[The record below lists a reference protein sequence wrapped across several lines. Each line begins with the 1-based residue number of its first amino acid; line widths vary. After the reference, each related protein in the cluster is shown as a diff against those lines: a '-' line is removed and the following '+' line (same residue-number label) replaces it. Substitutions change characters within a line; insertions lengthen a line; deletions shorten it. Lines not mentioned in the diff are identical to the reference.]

1 MNCVKHIMNA
11 ILLHDVVTVSFLV
24 PYSLLC
30 IAEVFYGY
38 ALYPLFLTHA
48 LIFHMLYDMLWL
60 HVQPKIVP
68 SMRELIMLHH
78 AVAITLLMHPLTR
91 PQDAG
96 FTALSGLIEI
106 DTSML
111 LLRRL
116 TKHNN
121 SLTNFFDFMYKLTNI
136 ILRVYFET
144 FMLFIMSIYFKH
156 DHILTRI
163 HVIGGQVF
171 ITLFSYGICALT
183 FSRKNPGL
191 KN

>member
-1 MNCVKHIMNA
+1 MNA
-11 ILLHDVVTVSFLV
+11 ILLHDVVTISFLV

-38 ALYPLFLTHA
+38 ALYPLFLTHV
-48 LIFHMLYDMLWL
+48 LIFHMFYDMIWL
-60 HVQPKIVP
+60 HLQPKIVP
-68 SMRELIMLHH
+68 SMRELIMFHH
-78 AVAITLLMHPLTR
+78 AVAITLLMHPLMR
-91 PQDAG
+91 PQNAG
-96 FTALSGLIEI
+96 LTALSGLIEI

-111 LLRRL
+111 LLRRV
-116 TKHNN
+116 TKNN
-121 SLTNFFDFMYKLTNI
+121 SALTHFFDFMYRLTNI

-144 FMLFIMSIYFKH
+144 FMLFIVSNYFKH
-156 DHILTRI
+156 DHTLTKI
-163 HVIGGQVF
+163 HVIGGQMF